1 MVMVVLFEMVPP
13 EKYPLYSV
21 FITALFAI
29 SLVTGPLVGGVI
41 CANASWRWVFLLKYE
56 AYRHV
61 RRSNAYL
68 PTAYPRAA

>member
-21 FITALFAI
+21 LITALFAI

-56 AYRHV
+56 APWRINY
-61 RRSNAYL
+61 
-68 PTAYPRAA
+68 PKAYPH